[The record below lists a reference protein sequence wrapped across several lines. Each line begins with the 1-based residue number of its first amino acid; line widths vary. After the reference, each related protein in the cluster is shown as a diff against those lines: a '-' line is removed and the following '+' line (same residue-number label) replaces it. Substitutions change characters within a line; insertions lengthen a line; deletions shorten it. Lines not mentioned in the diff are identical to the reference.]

1 MSWHLAGESQ
11 SETITSAAA
20 GSCQIFLS
28 HRNEKKIVLEIYNIL
43 ALMKYLQYSG
53 KLNEVHCKIIFE
65 QSLNYLVYF
74 STGGSVGMESACNS
88 GDFIGS
94 LDQEAPLEKETAT
107 HSSILARKIP

>member
-1 MSWHLAGESQ
+1 
-11 SETITSAAA
+11 
-20 GSCQIFLS
+20 
-28 HRNEKKIVLEIYNIL
+28 
-43 ALMKYLQYSG
+43 MKYLQYSG

-107 HSSILARKIP
+107 HSSIVARKIPWTEEPGRLHTVHGVARVGDDLVTKPSTLLS